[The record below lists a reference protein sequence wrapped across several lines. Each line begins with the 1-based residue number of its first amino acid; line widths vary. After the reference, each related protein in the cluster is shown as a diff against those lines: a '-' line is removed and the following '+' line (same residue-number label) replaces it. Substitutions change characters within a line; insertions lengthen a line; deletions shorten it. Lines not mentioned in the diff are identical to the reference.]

1 VEPADAPD
9 YAYGAVAIAVGL
21 DTVVAVWLTG
31 LLPDSV
37 EELVEVVLIVGEK
50 SLLTVELPVWLSVCV
65 TVPKVGVTPLVPVGL
80 TPPLNDC
87 VSTLEPMIV
96 VVELT
101 VFDTVDGPVAL
112 ATWVRSIVTD
122 GVAV

>member
-1 VEPADAPD
+1 M
-9 YAYGAVAIAVGL
+9 AIAVGF

-50 SLLTVELPVWLSVCV
+50 LLLTVELPVWLIVCV
-65 TVPKVGVTPLVPVGL
+65 TAPKVPLTPLVPVGV
-80 TPPLNDC
+80 TPPRNDC
-87 VSTLEPMIV
+87 VSEFDPLIV
-96 VVELT
+96 VADVT
-101 VFDTVDGPVAL
+101 VFDTVDGPVAFAAWL
-112 ATWVRSIVTD
+112 RSIVTD